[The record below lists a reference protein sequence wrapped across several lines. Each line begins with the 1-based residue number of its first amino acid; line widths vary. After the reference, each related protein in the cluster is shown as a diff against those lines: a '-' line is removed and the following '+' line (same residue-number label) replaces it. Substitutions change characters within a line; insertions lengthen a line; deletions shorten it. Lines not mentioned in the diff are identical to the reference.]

1 MAKDL
6 ILFNPDRDQMTI
18 KQLSSCLRD
27 VEHIDHTTNCMS
39 TLKYFKNGGTHLAVV
54 TQVERQDQSRDP
66 YLKKVG
72 IVTLEDIIEE
82 LIADE
87 IVDEYEE
94 DNKEA
99 QRLQKEQ
106 LLALFMQRQAGKVLA
121 ENEIK
126 AVTEFL
132 ANYVTPFF
140 PNRIKTSVLQELV
153 INAEVIEIESDS
165 RPFTHKTDEQALIKA
180 EGNF

>member
-1 MAKDL
+1 M
-6 ILFNPDRDQMTI
+6 
-18 KQLSSCLRD
+18 
-27 VEHIDHTTNCMS
+27 
-39 TLKYFKNGGTHLAVV
+39 
-54 TQVERQDQSRDP
+54 
-66 YLKKVG
+66 KKIG

-99 QRLQKEQ
+99 QRVQKEQ

-126 AVTEFL
+126 AITEFL
-132 ANYVTPFF
+132 SNYVTPFY
-140 PNRIKTSVLQELV
+140 PNRMK
-153 INAEVIEIESDS
+153 
-165 RPFTHKTDEQALIKA
+165 
-180 EGNF
+180 